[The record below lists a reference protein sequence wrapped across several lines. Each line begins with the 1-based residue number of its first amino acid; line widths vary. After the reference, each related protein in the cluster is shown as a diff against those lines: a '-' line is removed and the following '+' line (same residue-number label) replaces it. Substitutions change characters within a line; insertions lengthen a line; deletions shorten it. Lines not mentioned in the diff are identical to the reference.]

1 MAWLN
6 EQRQREIEEAVDD
19 VRTKTKLSYPEDSIL
34 DIAERLGVE
43 VYLSDFGEFKNEV
56 SGLIKYP
63 EKEEE
68 KPRIYLQKNENR
80 NRRIFTLAHELGHFI
95 LHKGSEKLR
104 VDKFNYSENSKEAI
118 EETEANY
125 FAASLLVPK
134 EKLEKILS
142 EIGNISEIAGY
153 FGVSELVIK
162 NRIKWLE
169 MN

>member
-1 MAWLN
+1 MAWL
-6 EQRQREIEEAVDD
+6 EKQRQKEIEEAVDS
-19 VRTKTKLSYPEDSIL
+19 VMTKTKLSYPEDSIL
-34 DIAERLGVE
+34 DIAQRLGVE
-43 VYLSDFGEFKNEV
+43 VYLSDFGEFENEV

-63 EKEEE
+63 ERAGE
-68 KPRIYLQKNENR
+68 KPSIYLQKNENR

-104 VDKFNYSENSKEAI
+104 VDKFDYLENSKEAL
-118 EETEANY
+118 EETEANF
-125 FAASLLVPK
+125 FAASLLVSR
-134 EKLEKILS
+134 EKLEKVLS

-153 FGVSELVIK
+153 FGVSESVIK